1 MPFEIWMPNMTKR
14 RVRRNKLVTIIFTF
28 ACMSI
33 LQKTSY
39 ADDALTPTSSI
50 ADGQELISAGQNFS
64 LGFFTPGTSKSRYIG
79 IWYKNI
85 TPRTVVWVANRDHPL
100 NDSSG
105 NLTVAADGNIVL
117 FDGASNRVWFT
128 NSSRSIQ
135 EPIAKL
141 LDSGNFVLMD
151 GKNSDPDSYIWQSF
165 DNPTDTMLPG
175 LKLGWDKNLGIN
187 RYLTSWKSANDPSP
201 GNFTFRFDQKEFPE
215 LVIRQGTNITFRSG
229 IWDGIRFNS
238 DDWLSFLGIRAFK
251 PQLSV
256 TSTEAVYWD
265 EPGDRLSRYE
275 MKDDG
280 LLQRYIW
287 DNKNFKWT
295 LMHEARKDFCDNYGT
310 CGVNGICNIKNVP
323 AYCDCLKGF
332 IPNSPD
338 EWDSFNWSGGCVRRT
353 PLNCTQGDGFQK
365 LSWIKLP
372 MLLQFWTN
380 NSMSLEECKVEC
392 LKNCSCTAYANS
404 AVNEGP
410 HGCLIWFGD
419 LTDIRQLINEE
430 GVQLDLYVRLA
441 ASEIGMHGFCFNMTC
456 NVYPHNMSLT
466 CFLFCLHMH
475 SLEEIRFLK
484 LKHLFDSCEEST
496 TNGSKRRNIA
506 LIISVPVAL
515 LLCCIIFFLSKMYI
529 KRRTRTGLGK
539 ILKKFNLA
547 QMINRSSH
555 RNHNEDQAS
564 PIFDIYTI
572 LAATNNFSI
581 ENKIGE
587 GGFGP
592 VYRGKLAH
600 GQEIAVKRLS
610 KTSKQ
615 GISEFMNEV
624 GLVAK
629 LQHRNL
635 VSVLGG
641 CTQGEERMLIY
652 EYMPNSSLDH
662 FIFDSQL
669 NPKISDFGVAR
680 IVEGDHAS
688 ITTDEIAGT
697 IGYMPPE
704 YAVSGI
710 LSLKS
715 DVYSFGVIVL
725 EILSGIKSS
734 NYKIKRP
741 DHDHNLLGQAWTLWK
756 DGRAVAFMDV
766 NLDLTAV
773 PSELLRCL
781 QVGLLCV
788 QKLPEDRPTMSS
800 VVFMLSNESIALSQ
814 PKKPGFFEE
823 ETEHGYSEMESFS
836 NSAMTITLLEA
847 RS

>member
-1 MPFEIWMPNMTKR
+1 MTNR
-14 RVRRNKLVTIIFTF
+14 RVRWNKLDIIMF
-28 ACMSI
+28 AYACISN
-33 LQKTSY
+33 LQNTSY

-50 ADGQELISAGQNFS
+50 ADGQELISPGQNFS
-64 LGFFTPGTSKSRYIG
+64 LGFFTPGASKSRYIG

-85 TPRTVVWVANRDHPL
+85 TPQTIVWVANRDNPL
-100 NDSSG
+100 NDSRG
-105 NLTVAADGNIVL
+105 NLTIAADGNIVL
-117 FDGASNRVWFT
+117 FDGAGNRIWFT
-128 NSSRSIQ
+128 NSSRSIE

-151 GKNSDPDSYIWQSF
+151 GKKHDSKGYIWQSF

-175 LKLGWDKNLGIN
+175 LMLGWDKNLGIN

-201 GNFTFRFDQKEFPE
+201 GNFTYRFDQIEFPE

-238 DDWLSFLGIRAFK
+238 DDWLSFIGITAFK

-256 TSTEAVYWD
+256 NSTVAVYWD
-265 EPGDRLSRYE
+265 EPGDRLSRYV

-295 LMHEARKDFCDNYGT
+295 PMHEARKDFCDNYGA
-310 CGVNGICNIKNVP
+310 CGVNGICNMKDIP

-332 IPNSPD
+332 TPHSPED
-338 EWDSFNWSGGCVRRT
+338 WDSFNWSGGCIRRT
-353 PLNCTQGDGFQK
+353 PLNCTQADRFQK
-365 LSWIKLP
+365 LSWVKLP

-380 NSMSLEECKVEC
+380 ESMNLEECKVEC

-410 HGCLIWFGD
+410 HGCLLWFGD

-430 GVQLDLYVRLA
+430 GVQLDLYLRLA
-441 ASEIGMHGFCFNMTC
+441 ASEI
-456 NVYPHNMSLT
+456 
-466 CFLFCLHMH
+466 
-475 SLEEIRFLK
+475 
-484 LKHLFDSCEEST
+484 EST
-496 TNGSKRRNIA
+496 ANASKRKNIA

-515 LLCCIIFFLSKMYI
+515 LLCCIIFYLSKKYI
-529 KRRTRTGLGK
+529 KGRTST
-539 ILKKFNLA
+539 
-547 QMINRSSH
+547 SSVTVTSH
-555 RNHNEDQAS
+555 RNQNEDQAS
-564 PIFDIYTI
+564 PIFDIDTI

-592 VYRGKLAH
+592 VYRGKLAN

-641 CTQGEERMLIY
+641 CTQREERMLIY

-662 FIFDSQL
+662 FIFDPIQGKFLNWRKRYEIVIGIARGLLYLHQDSKLTIIHRDLKTSNILLDSQL

-680 IVEGDHAS
+680 IVEGDHSS
-688 ITTDEIAGT
+688 ITTEEIAGT
-697 IGYMPPE
+697 IGYMPHE
-704 YAVSGI
+704 YAVNGI

-725 EILSGIKSS
+725 EILSGIRSS
-734 NYKIKRP
+734 HYKVKHP
-741 DHDHNLLGQAWTLWK
+741 DDDHNLLGQAWTSWK
-756 DGRAVAFMDV
+756 DGRAVGFMDI
-766 NLDLTAV
+766 NLDLRVV

-800 VVFMLSNESIALSQ
+800 VVFMLSNESIVLPQ
-814 PKKPGFFEE
+814 PKKTGFFEQE
-823 ETEHGYSEMESFS
+823 SEYHHAYSENESFS
-836 NSAMTITLLEA
+836 NNAMTITLLEA

>member
-1 MPFEIWMPNMTKR
+1 MTENASAALCHLKLAAEHDQEEM
-14 RVRRNKLVTIIFTF
+14 RRNKLDIIIFAF
-28 ACMSI
+28 AFILI
-33 LQKTSY
+33 LQNTSH
-39 ADDALTPTSSI
+39 ADHALTPTSSI

-85 TPRTVVWVANRDHPL
+85 TPQTIVWVANRDNPL
-100 NDSSG
+100 NDSRG
-105 NLTVAADGNIVL
+105 NLTIAADGNIVL
-117 FDGASNRVWFT
+117 FDGAGNRIWFT
-128 NSSRSIQ
+128 NSSSSIE

-151 GKNSDPDSYIWQSF
+151 GKKSDSDGYIWQSF

-175 LKLGWDKNLGIN
+175 LMLGWDKNLGIN
-187 RYLTSWKSANDPSP
+187 RYLTSWKSDNDPSP
-201 GNFTFRFDQKEFPE
+201 GNFTFRFDQTEFPE
-215 LVIRQGTNITFRSG
+215 LVIRRGMNITFRSG
-229 IWDGIRFNS
+229 IWDGTRFNS
-238 DDWLSFLGIRAFK
+238 DDWLSFIGITAFK

-256 TSTEAVYWD
+256 TSTVAVYWD
-265 EPGDRLSRYE
+265 EPGDRLSRFV

-295 LMHEARKDFCDNYGT
+295 LMHEARKDFCDNYGA
-310 CGVNGICNIKNVP
+310 CGVNGICNIKDVP

-332 IPNSPD
+332 IPNSPE
-338 EWDSFNWSGGCVRRT
+338 EWDSFNWSGGCIRRT
-353 PLNCTQGDGFQK
+353 PLNCTQGDRFQK
-365 LSWIKLP
+365 LSWVKLP

-380 NSMSLEECKVEC
+380 KSKNLEECKVEC

-404 AVNEGP
+404 ALNEGP
-410 HGCLIWFGD
+410 HGCLLWFGD
-419 LTDIRQLINEE
+419 LTDIRHLINEE

-441 ASEIGMHGFCFNMTC
+441 ASEI
-456 NVYPHNMSLT
+456 
-466 CFLFCLHMH
+466 
-475 SLEEIRFLK
+475 
-484 LKHLFDSCEEST
+484 EST
-496 TNGSKRRNIA
+496 ANASKRRYIA

-515 LLCCIIFFLSKMYI
+515 LLCCIIFYLSKKYI
-529 KRRTRTGLGK
+529 KRRTSTGLVTG
-539 ILKKFNLA
+539 
-547 QMINRSSH
+547 H
-555 RNHNEDQAS
+555 RNHNEDQVIS
-564 PIFDIYTI
+564 PIFDINTI
-572 LAATNNFSI
+572 LTATDNFSI

-592 VYRGKLAH
+592 VYRGKLAN

-641 CTQGEERMLIY
+641 CTQREERMLIY

-662 FIFDSQL
+662 FIFDPIQGKFLNWRKRYEIIVGIARGLLYLHQDSKLTIIHRDLKTSNILLDSQF

-680 IVEGDHAS
+680 IVEGDRSS
-688 ITTDEIAGT
+688 ITTEDIAGT
-697 IGYMPPE
+697 IGYMPHE
-704 YAVSGI
+704 YAVNGI
-710 LSLKS
+710 LSPKS

-725 EILSGIKSS
+725 EILSGIRSRS
-734 NYKIKRP
+734 YKFKHP

-756 DGRAVAFMDV
+756 DGRAVGFMDV
-766 NLDLTAV
+766 NFDLTVV

-800 VVFMLSNESIALSQ
+800 VVFMLSNESIALPQ
-814 PKKPGFFEE
+814 PKQTGFFEE
-823 ETEHGYSEMESFS
+823 ESEYHGYSEKESFS
-836 NSAMTITLLEA
+836 NNAMTITLLEA

>member
-1 MPFEIWMPNMTKR
+1 MTGNASAALCHLK
-14 RVRRNKLVTIIFTF
+14 F
-28 ACMSI
+28 AAKHDQEENDS
-33 LQKTSY
+33 
-39 ADDALTPTSSI
+39 LTPTSSI
-50 ADGQELISAGQNFS
+50 ADGQELISPGQNFS
-64 LGFFTPGTSKSRYIG
+64 LGFFTPGASKSRYIG

-85 TPRTVVWVANRDHPL
+85 TPQTIVWVANRDNPL
-100 NDSSG
+100 NDSRG
-105 NLTVAADGNIVL
+105 NLTIAADGNIVL
-117 FDGASNRVWFT
+117 FDGAGNRIWFT
-128 NSSRSIQ
+128 NSSRSIE

-151 GKNSDPDSYIWQSF
+151 GKKHDSKGYIWQSF

-175 LKLGWDKNLGIN
+175 LMLGWDKNLGIN

-201 GNFTFRFDQKEFPE
+201 GNFTYRFDQIEFPE

-238 DDWLSFLGIRAFK
+238 DDWLSFMGITAFK

-256 TSTEAVYWD
+256 NSTVAVYWD
-265 EPGDRLSRYE
+265 EPGDRLSRYV

-295 LMHEARKDFCDNYGT
+295 LMHEARKDFCDNYGA
-310 CGVNGICNIKNVP
+310 CGMNGICNMKDIP

-332 IPNSPD
+332 TPHSPED
-338 EWDSFNWSGGCVRRT
+338 WDSFNWSGGCIRRT
-353 PLNCTQGDGFQK
+353 PLNCTQADRFQK
-365 LSWIKLP
+365 LSWVKLP

-380 NSMSLEECKVEC
+380 ESMNLEECKVEC

-404 AVNEGP
+404 ALNEGP
-410 HGCLIWFGD
+410 HGCLLWFGD

-430 GVQLDLYVRLA
+430 GVQLDLYLRLA
-441 ASEIGMHGFCFNMTC
+441 ASEIVT
-456 NVYPHNMSLT
+456 VT
-466 CFLFCLHMH
+466 
-475 SLEEIRFLK
+475 
-484 LKHLFDSCEEST
+484 
-496 TNGSKRRNIA
+496 
-506 LIISVPVAL
+506 
-515 LLCCIIFFLSKMYI
+515 
-529 KRRTRTGLGK
+529 
-539 ILKKFNLA
+539 
-547 QMINRSSH
+547 SH
-555 RNHNEDQAS
+555 RNQNEDQAS
-564 PIFDIYTI
+564 PIFDIDTI

-592 VYRGKLAH
+592 VYRGKLAN

-641 CTQGEERMLIY
+641 CTQREERMLIY

-662 FIFDSQL
+662 FIFGNTTTARLCNPIQGKFLNWRKRYEIIIGIARGLLYLHQDSKLTIIHRDLKTSNILLDSQL

-680 IVEGDHAS
+680 IVEGDHSS
-688 ITTDEIAGT
+688 ITTEEIAGT
-697 IGYMPPE
+697 IGYMPHE
-704 YAVSGI
+704 YAVNGI

-725 EILSGIKSS
+725 EILSGIRSS
-734 NYKIKRP
+734 HYKVKHP
-741 DHDHNLLGQAWTLWK
+741 DHDHNLMGQAWTSWK
-756 DGRAVAFMDV
+756 DGGAVGFMDV
-766 NLDLTAV
+766 NLDLRVV

-781 QVGLLCV
+781 Q
-788 QKLPEDRPTMSS
+788 LPEDRPTMSS
-800 VVFMLSNESIALSQ
+800 VVFMLSNESIVLPQ
-814 PKKPGFFEE
+814 PKKTGFFEQE
-823 ETEHGYSEMESFS
+823 SEYHHAYSENESFS
-836 NSAMTITLLEA
+836 NNAMTITLLEA